1 MAARRQLARR
11 KGAGE
16 VRDKFMTR
24 FLSLAGSLLVSMLW
38 IGSAFADPVTPSWPP
53 VGIQHGAIDP
63 ARIALAHKI
72 FDVAGKNYIEIL
84 APNASLGFRMSLSHV
99 LNEQDEV
106 RRKVLAESIDA
117 VFARV
122 RPWTENEVVATIAEN
137 FSVDQLKDIFAF
149 ATTPTGKVLIERM
162 PWIVSQSLGAEMF
175 QMHEIIRDVE
185 NVYCAKVTCT
195 PSERAVFAKVNIRS
209 APMD

>member
-1 MAARRQLARR
+1 
-11 KGAGE
+11 
-16 VRDKFMTR
+16 MTR